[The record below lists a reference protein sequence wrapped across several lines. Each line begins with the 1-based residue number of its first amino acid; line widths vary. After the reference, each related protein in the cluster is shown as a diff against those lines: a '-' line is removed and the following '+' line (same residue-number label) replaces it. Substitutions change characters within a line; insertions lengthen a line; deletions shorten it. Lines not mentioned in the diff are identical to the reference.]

1 MNMKLNLKFDP
12 QALLKVLGPLAP
24 YIVGLAVVG
33 VFGYTGWVINQAF
46 HVEPNAAAPAASPA
60 VKVTFD
66 KQTVE
71 MVKNLHVVP
80 GQVQPTDVG
89 KNDPFGN

>member
-1 MNMKLNLKFDP
+1 MHMNLKLKFDP
-12 QALLKVLGPLAP
+12 QALLKVLKPLAP
-24 YIVGLAVVG
+24 YLVGLTVVG
-33 VFGYTGWVINQAF
+33 IFGYTGWVINQAF
-46 HVEPNAAAPAASPA
+46 HTEPAAATPAASPV

-71 MVKNLHVVP
+71 TVKNLHVVP